1 MPWLPD
7 DGGGT
12 ASSGNLYRSVLRA
25 SSARTVVSG
34 PFHIARTVLLELR
47 ESVCVCV
54 CKKEREGER
63 ERGKKRETKMK
74 ERKKEI
80 LSL

>member
-47 ESVCVCV
+47 ESVCVC
-54 CKKEREGER
+54 KKEREGER
-63 ERGKKRETKMK
+63 EREGKRERQRVK

-80 LSL
+80 LFL